1 MAARSFT
8 FRLQRLLD
16 IRIMR
21 EKQARQELLA
31 RQAQVAVEEQR
42 LDVLNAEA
50 EALQDRMTPR
60 VGEVVDFD
68 EIRMCSWALRAKQ
81 EEQAAQIQR
90 IDQARQRV
98 IEQQEVLQQRG
109 IEVKALE
116 KLKDKQHDE
125 FKQELLAEQAVFLD
139 DLASQQFI
147 RRSVEAEHHA
157 AEQPANLTA
166 LPAATDYT
174 PDHQEQAL

>member
-42 LDVLNAEA
+42 LEVLNAEA
-50 EALQDRMTPR
+50 AALEDRMTPR

-68 EIRMCSWALRAKQ
+68 EIRMCTWALRAKQ
-81 EEQAAQIQR
+81 EEQAAQVHR
-90 IDQARQRV
+90 IDQARHRV
-98 IEQQEVLQQRG
+98 VEQQEELKQRG

-116 KLKDKQHDE
+116 KLKDKQHEE

-139 DLASQQFI
+139 DLASQQYI
-147 RRSVEAEHHA
+147 RRTVEEEHHA
-157 AEQPANLTA
+157 AERAANVVPIT
-166 LPAATDYT
+166 PTVDFT